1 MAINWTTF
9 NPAKYF
15 EEYIKVRGRGSSIEN
30 LVSTDKY
37 VEQERLTMRT
47 KQYID
52 DKKMLI
58 MCDYSCSTDIA
69 QGNVTDRINK
79 GTSKIR
85 AVFEYEG
92 ETVIADIEL
101 PSRVNTKVEIS
112 DQKKQELLDNAKEVA
127 RTNSVFSDNVMHYE
141 ELIWNYKHTIET
153 TQSLDN
159 DRAISDN
166 EGSDVYLQGKEMIK
180 AKEAEEV
187 DVGKVITV
195 IKDNKPVDIFVKKG
209 DIITVRVDENQKP
222 VLNEKGEPI
231 KNVLSKE
238 EFEENYGVFYPNET
252 FYYSSKTSVI
262 MELKPDNDTRKN
274 EEIKVNAVNFGQQ
287 QSANKNQV
295 VQLPYEH
302 TSTLEENVKKFAREM
317 KNVRYDLNI
326 GNYTFC
332 TADGRII
339 DPDLRKLLGQNNVK
353 QKETERELTYKYNK
367 PGNANN

>member
-1 MAINWTTF
+1 MAINWSTLNF
-9 NPAKYF
+9 EKYYKAYNNIRGKGNFF
-15 EEYIKVRGRGSSIEN
+15 ENSVD
-30 LVSTDKY
+30 TDKY

-47 KQYID
+47 KQYLN

-58 MCDYSCSTDIA
+58 ICDYSCSTDIA
-69 QGNVTDRINK
+69 KGNVTDRINQ
-79 GTSKIR
+79 GTSKMR

-101 PSRVNTKVEIS
+101 PSKVETQVEIS
-112 DQKKQELLDNAKEVA
+112 DSKKQEILENAKEVA

-159 DRAISDN
+159 DHALSDN

-180 AKEAEEV
+180 AKEAEEA

-195 IKDNKPVDIFVKKG
+195 TKGNKPVDILVKKG

-222 VLNEKGEPI
+222 VLNEKGQPI

-238 EFEENYGVFYPNET
+238 EFQENYGLFYPNET

-274 EEIKVNAVNFGQQ
+274 EEIKVDAVNFDKK
-287 QSANKNQV
+287 QSANKNQA
-295 VQLPYEH
+295 VQLPYEP

-317 KNVRYDLNI
+317 KNVRYDLTM

-353 QKETERELTYKYNK
+353 QKETERELELKYNK
-367 PGNANN
+367 PINTNS